1 MRAHA
6 ELIKRWA
13 EDETLEI
20 EYCYENSDDEW
31 ALATP
36 PMCWHP
42 SVKYREKPKA
52 KKKVEM
58 WQWALSHKATPG
70 KVAASQFYKNSD
82 FLRQQ
87 YKSEDWK
94 IICRIEGSKIEVE
107 E

>member
-13 EDETLEI
+13 EDENMELEFL
-20 EYCYENSDDEW
+20 SDNNKWKPAPNPTWMET
-31 ALATP
+31 AL
-36 PMCWHP
+36 
-42 SVKYREKPKA
+42 YREKP

-58 WQWALSHKATPG
+58 WQWVLAHGATPG
-70 KVAASQFYKNSD
+70 KVIASEFYKNTD
-82 FLRQQ
+82 FLREH
-87 YKSEDWK
+87 YLPDYWK

>member
-1 MRAHA
+1 M
-6 ELIKRWA
+6 
-13 EDETLEI
+13 EI
-20 EYCYENSDDEW
+20 EYCYENSGDEW

-42 SVKYREKPKA
+42 AVKYRIKP

-58 WQWALSHKATPG
+58 WQWVLAHGATPG
-70 KVAASQFYKNSD
+70 KVIASEFYKNTD
-82 FLRQQ
+82 FLRKD
-87 YKSEDWK
+87 YLPDYWK